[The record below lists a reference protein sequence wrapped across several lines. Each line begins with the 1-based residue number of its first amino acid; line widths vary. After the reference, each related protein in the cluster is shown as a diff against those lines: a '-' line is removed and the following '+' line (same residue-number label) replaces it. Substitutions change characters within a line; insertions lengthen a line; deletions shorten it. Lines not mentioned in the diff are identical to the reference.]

1 MEQREYQKKL
11 VRTEDGENIYL
22 DLRTFG
28 NQEAEAI
35 DFCLQ
40 EMLSALSYRMKSE
53 KKAKRV
59 VVICEPTAK
68 IPPSA
73 DTVVRQINQL
83 GQAVEIRPQHRE
95 TSE

>member
-1 MEQREYQKKL
+1 MEMGEYKNKL

-22 DLRTFG
+22 DLRPFG

-40 EMLSALSYRMKSE
+40 ETLVAVSNRMKSE
-53 KKAKRV
+53 KKV

-73 DTVVRQINQL
+73 DAVVRQINQL

>member
-1 MEQREYQKKL
+1 
-11 VRTEDGENIYL
+11 
-22 DLRTFG
+22 
-28 NQEAEAI
+28 
-35 DFCLQ
+35 
-40 EMLSALSYRMKSE
+40 MLSALGYRMKSE

-68 IPPSA
+68 IPASV
-73 DTVVRQINQL
+73 DNVVSQINQL

>member
-11 VRTEDGENIYL
+11 VRTEDDDNIYL
-22 DLRTFG
+22 DIRPFG

-53 KKAKRV
+53 KKAKKV

-73 DTVVRQINQL
+73 DTVVSQINQL